1 MPSNPAHRSPS
12 ARRASSARIPLSNRT
27 LRTVSHVLGLL
38 ICWPSTLLAQTSY
51 PMLMS
56 LEPAAA
62 CVGQTSEHTI
72 HSRYSMYDASAVIV
86 TGAGVQGEIIHPEK
100 KAEDAAKPPSL
111 TTMKVRFTVDAA
123 ALPGVRDF
131 RITTP
136 NGVSTLGQ
144 LVIAR
149 ESTLAEKAKND
160 RPEQAQEVSLP
171 ATLCGA
177 IEKAEDVD
185 YFKFS
190 ARAGE
195 AYSFHV
201 RSMRLQNRIHDLQ
214 THSDP
219 ILTLRNAAGS
229 TLATSDNFFFGDPF
243 FAHQFAH
250 DGDYYLEIRDVR
262 YQGNKYWQYSIEV
275 SSAPFATQAYPLAVS
290 PGQATRIQVVGYHMG
305 DVPAA
310 EIQLAPDTTYGNVR
324 LPLPLPNDIHTNPVP
339 LVVSELPLVDEPA
352 TENNTVATASMTSLP
367 GGINGRIEQESD
379 VDCFAFE
386 AKKGEK
392 YSFEIIARR
401 LGSSLDSHLR
411 LLNAD
416 GKQLQLNDD
425 LRLGKR
431 GSSDS
436 WIENW
441 QVPADGKYII
451 EVRDL
456 HLRGGDSFVYHLRAT
471 KAKPYFELYLDTDKT
486 QLTPGTH
493 GIIFVRAVK
502 KNGFDGEITLHIDGL
517 PDGVTS
523 HCGKILSG
531 KSVDGCIVL
540 TAATDAAPTWGNV
553 SIRGTSQ
560 LTSEAGDNVTLA
572 TSAVPYQE
580 TYQPGGGRGHYPVSM
595 HTVAIGSPSDIR
607 SVKLSTQQLTL
618 KPGGSAKVDVTIER
632 APGFDKN
639 VSLDVIYKH
648 LSSVYGNSL
657 PAGVTLDGGASKV
670 LLTKGAT
677 TGHITLKAAA
687 DAPPVNQQQIAVMA
701 NVSLNFVMKA
711 TYSSEPL
718 FITVTE

>member
-1 MPSNPAHRSPS
+1 MPRNSAHRTPS
-12 ARRASSARIPLSNRT
+12 TTSLPGGRSSKLGDSLLAIGI
-27 LRTVSHVLGLL
+27 LGLL
-38 ICWPSTLLAQTSY
+38 LWLPSTLPAQTSY

-62 CVGQTSEHTI
+62 CVGETSEHTI
-72 HSRYSMYDASAVIV
+72 HSRYSMYQASAVIV
-86 TGAGVQGEIIHPEK
+86 SGEGVTGEIIHPEK
-100 KAEDAAKPPSL
+100 KAEDPAKPPSL
-111 TTMKVRFTVDAA
+111 TAMKVRFTVDSS

-144 LVIAR
+144 LVIAQQK
-149 ESTLAEKAKND
+149 TLTETPKND
-160 RPEQAQEVSLP
+160 RPDQAQAISLP

-185 YFKFS
+185 YFKFQ
-190 ARAGE
+190 ARAGDT
-195 AYSFHV
+195 YSFHV
-201 RSMRLQNRIHDLQ
+201 RAMRLQNRIHDLQ
-214 THSDP
+214 QHADP
-219 ILTLRNAAGS
+219 ILTLRNSAGS

-243 FAHQFAH
+243 FAHQFAQ

-275 SSAPFATQAYPLAVS
+275 SNAPFATQAYPLAIA
-290 PGQATRIQVVGYHMG
+290 PGQATRLQVVGYQMG
-305 DVPAA
+305 EAPAA
-310 EIQLAPDTTYGNVR
+310 NVQLAQDAKCGEIR
-324 LPLPLPNDIHTNPVP
+324 LALPLANEVQTNPVP
-339 LVVSELPLVDEPA
+339 LVVSDLPLVDEPT
-352 TENNTVATASMTSLP
+352 TENNTVETAFMTSLP

-392 YSFEIIARR
+392 YSFEVIARR
-401 LGSSLDSHLR
+401 LGSALDSHLR
-411 LLNAD
+411 LLSAD

-441 QVPADGKYII
+441 QVPADGKYVI

-471 KAKPYFELYLDTDKT
+471 KAEPYFELYLDTDKT
-486 QLTPGTH
+486 QLTPGTS

-502 KNGFDGEITLHIDGL
+502 KNGFDGEIALQIDGL
-517 PDGVTS
+517 PAGITS
-523 HCGKILSG
+523 HCGRILPG
-531 KSVDGCIVL
+531 KSEDGCIVL
-540 TAATDAAPTWGNV
+540 TAAADATAGWGNV
-553 SIRGTSQ
+553 TIRGVSEFA
-560 LTSEAGDNVTLA
+560 SEANHSVSLSA
-572 TSAVPYQE
+572 HAVPYQE

-595 HTVAIGSPSDIR
+595 HTVAIAAPNDIR
-607 SVKLSTQQLTL
+607 SVQLSTHELTL

-632 APGFDKN
+632 ASGFDKN

-648 LSSVYGNSL
+648 LNSVYGNSL

-670 LLTKGAT
+670 LLTKGAV

-687 DAPPVNQQQIAVMA
+687 DAAPVKRQQIAVMA